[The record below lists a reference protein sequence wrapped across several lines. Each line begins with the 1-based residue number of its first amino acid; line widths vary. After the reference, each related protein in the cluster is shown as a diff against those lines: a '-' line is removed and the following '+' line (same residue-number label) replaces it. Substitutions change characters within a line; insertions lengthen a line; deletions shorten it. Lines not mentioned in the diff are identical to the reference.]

1 MRLIMR
7 DRRRDGTARARH
19 RDRHRGERCRRAAH
33 REKRKHRQRD
43 PVPHNPFHLRRSHLA
58 ARKGC
63 CIAVLS
69 RYGSTAETVHGSC
82 VPWRSVARLPRRLCE
97 CRTAVVPRAPP
108 EGAAADSASHSQGT
122 RPGQA
127 PAGRPP
133 RRRTARSTDV
143 HAGSVVAGSFTPSA
157 AGLWRGEPS
166 GERNGMPARR
176 ACGRGLGGDASR
188 RISRDCLRSL
198 GASGGSTPEWLIAS
212 ALAAVCPCRALVSH
226 DRAVFSPLSVARL
239 LEDSMS
245 LTRLWCWRGHVRGP
259 RERGCPASGRCGPGA
274 SRRSLG

>member
-19 RDRHRGERCRRAAH
+19 RDRHRGESCRRAAH
-33 REKRKHRQRD
+33 REKRKHRRRD
-43 PVPHNPFHLRRSHLA
+43 PVPDNPFHLRRSHLA

-157 AGLWRGEPS
+157 AGLWRGEPQAS
-166 GERNGMPARR
+166 ETECRR
-176 ACGRGLGGDASR
+176 VALV
-188 RISRDCLRSL
+188 
-198 GASGGSTPEWLIAS
+198 GAAS
-212 ALAAVCPCRALVSH
+212 AATLAAEYPEIVC
-226 DRAVFSPLSVARL
+226 DPLERP
-239 LEDSMS
+239 EDP
-245 LTRLWCWRGHVRGP
+245 LQ
-259 RERGCPASGRCGPGA
+259 SG
-274 SRRSLG
+274 